1 MATTGAN
8 THRGRVMILVSLIT
22 VGYVGLGVRLVDIQV
37 LQHDKHAA
45 HALDNTRRK
54 VIHAS
59 RRGDILDIRGT
70 VLATS
75 RVAKTVC
82 ADPSLMGTHQQLV
95 ARAIAPFLGKDAGDL
110 AKCPHLQARDFFV
123 EVDHPVVGRAQ
134 YLGMAVRLPGETITG
149 SQPAPLLG
157 QHNAE
162 IYGQKLGHSNEDLIS
177 LRQQGV
183 I

>member
-1 MATTGAN
+1 
-8 THRGRVMILVSLIT
+8 MILVSLIT

-75 RVAKTVC
+75 RIAKTVC
-82 ADPSLMGTHQQLV
+82 ADPSLPPRQVLRAGEPRRRLSADAHQ
-95 ARAIAPFLGKDAGDL
+95 
-110 AKCPHLQARDFFV
+110 
-123 EVDHPVVGRAQ
+123 
-134 YLGMAVRLPGETITG
+134 VRRG
-149 SQPAPLLG
+149 
-157 QHNAE
+157 
-162 IYGQKLGHSNEDLIS
+162 
-177 LRQQGV
+177 
-183 I
+183 